1 MNSNISL
8 SHRKQEPESSVLY
21 IVGTPIGNLDDISAR
36 ALNILKN
43 VSMIACEDTRTT
55 SKLLNH
61 FNISNILISFHKY
74 SSSKKSE
81 FLIEK
86 LLDGSSIALVSDA
99 GMPLISDPGE
109 LLVKEVKNKD
119 LDIICIPGPCAAL
132 TALVT
137 SGLESSK
144 FTFYGFLP
152 RHGKERTIILK
163 SINKSKITSIVYES
177 PQRIIKLLLELKNIC
192 GGYRNLVLVKELT
205 KRYEKHFGETIDEVL
220 LKINRTEPKGEYT
233 LIISGNQVKSES
245 NESSEKN
252 LREDLL
258 DLINAGLTHKAA
270 SEYLSKRSSKS
281 KNQIYK
287 LILEKDLL

>member
-1 MNSNISL
+1 MNTNVLL
-8 SHRKQEPESSVLY
+8 SHRKQEPERSVLY

-36 ALNILKN
+36 AINILRN
-43 VSMIACEDTRTT
+43 VSMIACEDTRKTG
-55 SKLLNH
+55 KLLNQ
-61 FNISNILISFHKY
+61 FNISNTLISFHKY
-74 SSSKKSE
+74 SSLKKTN

-86 LLDGSSIALVSDA
+86 LLEGLSIALVSDA

-109 LLVKEVKNKD
+109 LLVKAVKKKD
-119 LDIICIPGPCAAL
+119 IDVICIPGPCAAL

-152 RHGKERTIILK
+152 RNGKDRIMLLK
-163 SINKSKITSIVYES
+163 SIHKSRMTSIIYES

-192 GGYRNLVLVKELT
+192 GNYRNIVLVKELT
-205 KRYEKHFGETIDEVL
+205 KRHEKHFRGNIDEVL
-220 LKINRTEPKGEYT
+220 IKINNIEPKGEYT
-233 LIISGNQVKSES
+233 LIISGNEDKNKSDG
-245 NESSEKN
+245 NPEKD
-252 LREDLL
+252 LRQDLL

-270 SEYLSKRSSKS
+270 SEYLSKRSTKS

-287 LILEKDLL
+287 LILEKDL

>member
-1 MNSNISL
+1 MNTNILL
-8 SHRKQEPESSVLY
+8 SHRKQEPERSVLY

-43 VSMIACEDTRTT
+43 VSMIACEDTRKT

-61 FNISNILISFHKY
+61 FNISNILVSFHKY

-109 LLVKEVKNKD
+109 LLVKEVKKKAID
-119 LDIICIPGPCAAL
+119 VICIPGPCAAL

-152 RHGKERTIILK
+152 RQGRERVMILK
-163 SINKSKITSIVYES
+163 SIYKSKFTSIIYES

-192 GGYRNLVLVKELT
+192 GGCRNLVLVKELT

-220 LKINRTEPKGEYT
+220 LKINSTETKGEYT
-233 LIISGNQVKSES
+233 VIVSGNQNKNEFNENSEI
-245 NESSEKN
+245 ELKK
-252 LREDLL
+252 DLI

-270 SEYLSKRSSKS
+270 AKYLSKRSMKS

-287 LILEKDLL
+287 LILKKDL